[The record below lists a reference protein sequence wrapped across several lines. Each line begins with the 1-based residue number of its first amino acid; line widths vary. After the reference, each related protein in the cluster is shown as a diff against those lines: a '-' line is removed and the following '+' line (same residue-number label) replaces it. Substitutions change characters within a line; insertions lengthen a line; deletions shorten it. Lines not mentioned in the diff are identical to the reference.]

1 MYIIWAAAIVLFA
14 VLEGVTA
21 QLVSIWFVLG
31 AVAGLI
37 SAFCSAPVI
46 LQVIIFIAV
55 TVIALIATRPLVKKF
70 INTKAEK
77 TNADRCIGSEAMV
90 IEEINNLIPTG
101 QVKIN
106 GAVWSARSADGAVIP
121 KDTIVTVDKIE
132 GVKLIV
138 RTNNIL
144 INS

>member
-1 MYIIWAAAIVLFA
+1 MYIIWAVAIVLFA

-46 LQVIIFIAV
+46 LQVVIFIAV

-70 INTKAEK
+70 INTKPEK

-90 IEEINNLIPTG
+90 IEEINNFIPTG